1 MENKYFILNKVE
13 EFSSDYVI
21 KKKITVFQT
30 KPWWWFSYEISQ
42 NHATEYKQ
50 LIFMKRKWIAIGH
63 HWIKCNSKYN
73 TERMQ
78 WEDIKK

>member
-13 EFSSDYVI
+13 EFSSEYVI

-50 LIFMKRKWIAIGH
+50 IIFLKRKWIGTNGK
-63 HWIKCNSKYN
+63 WVKCNTKYN